1 MKEQSFLIFWANL
14 VWLALR
20 RFRKMWLWRVLLVC
34 VNSAMLVWLSGI
46 PFGLTWWL
54 LTFLFLCIEII
65 VINLKAHLE
74 SRSTIILLRSLG
86 ASHLFLVGNMLLEI
100 IVPYILG
107 IMIGIGIK
115 GVVFVQKWQLSSQGW
130 GTFWMAVLVGLGCIF
145 VVVPFTTFVIVSKQ
159 ERYLKEI

>member
-20 RFRKMWLWRVLLVC
+20 RFRKMWLWRVLLVF
-34 VNSAMLVWLSGI
+34 VNSAMLLWLSGI
-46 PFGLTWWL
+46 SFRLTWWL
-54 LTFLFLCIEII
+54 LAFLFVCIEVI

-74 SRSTIILLRSLG
+74 SRSTVVLLRSLG

-100 IVPYILG
+100 MVPYILG
-107 IMIGIGIK
+107 VVMGIGMK
-115 GVVFVQKWQLSSQGW
+115 GVVSLQKWQLPSQGW
-130 GTFWMAVLVGLGCIF
+130 GAFWMAVLVGLGCIL
-145 VVVPFTTFVIVSKQ
+145 VVAPFTTFVIVSKQ